1 MNKRGPFIMW
11 LFTISLISLSA
22 CVKQSAPDNDSGYG
36 EDAIRL
42 EQALACSNTYVGVS
56 FTVPKGWWLH
66 DLNTANFSPDPDDT
80 ADAAAFD
87 IIYDENSLRMELIS
101 FANLRSLH
109 QNKYNQNKYLGFEMN
124 AEYSQEYSEETLNR
138 ADYWGHFAEFIPIN
152 PRDALISS
160 GIITI
165 GSASFEKHIYE
176 AAPPLNDLRIITLG
190 TLLKTGYFL
199 NISAV
204 YWGKNK
210 NAETLII
217 ELISNALALD

>member
-1 MNKRGPFIMW
+1 MNKRGQSIMW
-11 LFTISLISLSA
+11 LCTILLISLST
-22 CVKQSAPDNDSGYG
+22 CVKQSAPGNGSVYG
-36 EDAIRL
+36 EDAIKL

-87 IIYDENSLRMELIS
+87 IIYDEDSLRMELIS
-101 FANLRSLH
+101 FANFRSLH

-124 AEYSQEYSEETLNR
+124 AEYSLEYSDETLNR
-138 ADYWGHFAEFIPIN
+138 ANYWGHFEEFIPIN
-152 PRDALISS
+152 LRDALISS

-165 GSASFEKHIYE
+165 GNASFEKHIYE

-190 TLLKTGYFL
+190 TVLKTGYFL
-199 NISAV
+199 NIAAV

-217 ELISNALALD
+217 ELINNALVLE